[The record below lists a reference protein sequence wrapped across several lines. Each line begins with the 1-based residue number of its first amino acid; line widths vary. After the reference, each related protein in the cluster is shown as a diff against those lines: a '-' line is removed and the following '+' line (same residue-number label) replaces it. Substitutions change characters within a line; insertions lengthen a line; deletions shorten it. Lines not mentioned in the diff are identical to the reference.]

1 MLAVRPELGK
11 MENASAQSG
20 ADQDRLAN
28 LPDVY
33 TGIWWYAK
41 FPNHYAGDGK
51 YADVEL
57 GRALLEE
64 DTKQI
69 VRMIREVKADTK
81 VPDLQKQFYEATT
94 HPIDTKQ

>member
-1 MLAVRPELGK
+1 MLAVRPDLVK
-11 MENASAQSG
+11 MENANMQSG
-20 ADQDRLAN
+20 DDQDRLSS

-51 YADVEL
+51 YANVEL
-57 GRALLEE
+57 GKALLEE

-81 VPDLQKQFYEATT
+81 VQELQKQFYEATT

>member
-1 MLAVRPELGK
+1 MAVRPDLVR
-11 MENASAQSG
+11 MDNVAAQSCD
-20 ADQDRLAN
+20 DQDRLAA

-41 FPNHYAGDGK
+41 FPNHYAGD
-51 YADVEL
+51 ANFANPEL

-69 VRMIREVKADTK
+69 IRMIREVKADTM
-81 VPDLQKQFYEATT
+81 VPQLQKQFFDATT
-94 HPIDTKQ
+94 HPLDTKQ